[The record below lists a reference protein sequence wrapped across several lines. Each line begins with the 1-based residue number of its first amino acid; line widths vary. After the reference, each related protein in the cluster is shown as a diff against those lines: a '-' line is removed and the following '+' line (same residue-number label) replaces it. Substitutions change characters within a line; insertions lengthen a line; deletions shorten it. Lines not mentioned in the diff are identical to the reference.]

1 VTNLSIMIVG
11 VGGQGSLLASKMI
24 GTVAM
29 KKNFDVKVSEVHGM
43 SQRGGSVVTYV
54 KLGKKIASPLVEQN
68 GADIIM
74 SFEKLEALR
83 WMDYLKK
90 DGKLIIND
98 QRIDPMPVITG
109 KEKYPEGIIETLR
122 GEYGDNVISIDAL
135 QIAKDLGN
143 IRVVNMILIGILAS
157 KTSIEKEVWLEAL
170 REVLPAKLHDINEK
184 AFEIGYSFAVI

>member
-1 VTNLSIMIVG
+1 MTNLSIMIVG

-54 KLGKKIASPLVEQN
+54 RLGERINSPLIEQN
-68 GADIIM
+68 SADIIM
-74 SFEKLEALR
+74 AFEKLEALR
-83 WMDYLKK
+83 WIKYLKE

-109 KEKYPEGIIETLR
+109 KEKYPEGIIEFLKSK
-122 GEYGDNVISIDAL
+122 YKDNVISIDAL
-135 QIAKDLGN
+135 KVAKELGN
-143 IRVVNMILIGILAS
+143 LRVVNMVLIGILAS

-170 REVLPAKLHDINEK
+170 REVLPAKLQSVNEK
-184 AFEIGYSFAVI
+184 AFEIGYNFAVK

>member
-1 VTNLSIMIVG
+1 MNNLSIMIVG

-54 KLGKKIASPLVEQN
+54 RLGEKINSPLVEQN

-83 WMDYLKK
+83 WIKYLKK

-109 KEKYPEGIIETLR
+109 KEKYPEGIIETLKDK
-122 GEYGDNVISIDAL
+122 YGDNVISVDAL

-170 REVLPAKLHDINEK
+170 KEVLPAKLQSVNEK
-184 AFEIGYSFAVI
+184 AFEMGYSFVAK